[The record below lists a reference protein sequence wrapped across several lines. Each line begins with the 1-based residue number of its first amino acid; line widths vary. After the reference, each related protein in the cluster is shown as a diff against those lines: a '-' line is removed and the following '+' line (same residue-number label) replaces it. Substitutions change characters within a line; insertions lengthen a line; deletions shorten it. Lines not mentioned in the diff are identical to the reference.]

1 MKTLRKFR
9 TGIEKRENGPLFAI
23 KQNVRFSSFF
33 SEMSDSLF
41 YIFSCL
47 QAYYF
52 SVSELSQVYYQ
63 FTTPLLLLGTAHKCA
78 PPGSRQSSLVVR
90 TYTCSTIHCIRN
102 IVAVQWVRSST
113 LLVAKTG
120 AKMRSLTKAST
131 VVGLELQERENL
143 VVRRETKFS

>member
-1 MKTLRKFR
+1 M
-9 TGIEKRENGPLFAI
+9 GKRENVPLFAL
-23 KQNVRFSSFF
+23 KQNVRFSSFSVKCQIQYF
-33 SEMSDSLF
+33 H
-41 YIFSCL
+41 IFSCL
-47 QAYYF
+47 SAYYF

-63 FTTPLLLLGTAHKCA
+63 FITPLLLLGTAHKCA
-78 PPGSRQSSLVVR
+78 PPGSRQSSLVIR
-90 TYTCSTIHCIRN
+90 TKTCSTTHCIRN

-131 VVGLELQERENL
+131 VVGLELQERENV